1 MRVDY
6 GGVSKIC
13 DMRAQQLYTY
23 RKHHVLS
30 LQKLL
35 EGVHKSSSE
44 DKPVNGRR
52 RVVRCIRFA
61 SLKVNNFELGGVSI
75 RHGYNVKCFVARLAP
90 VKSVFYADHTPSGV
104 LNVKNF
110 NSIVVPHQK
119 VWEAFR
125 VEPWHL
131 VNFEVKGVG
140 ATCGDAP

>member
-1 MRVDY
+1 MGLYPKFVTCEL
-6 GGVSKIC
+6 S
-13 DMRAQQLYTY
+13 QLSTY

-35 EGVHKSSSE
+35 EGVHKSSCEGKS
-44 DKPVNGRR
+44 VNGRR
-52 RVVRCIRFA
+52 RVVWRIRFA

-75 RHGYNVKCFVARLAP
+75 RHGYNVKRFVACLAP
-90 VKSVFYADHTPSGV
+90 VKSVFYADHTPPSV
-104 LNVKNF
+104 LNVKDF

-119 VWEAFR
+119 EWEAFR

-140 ATCGDAP
+140 ATCGNAP